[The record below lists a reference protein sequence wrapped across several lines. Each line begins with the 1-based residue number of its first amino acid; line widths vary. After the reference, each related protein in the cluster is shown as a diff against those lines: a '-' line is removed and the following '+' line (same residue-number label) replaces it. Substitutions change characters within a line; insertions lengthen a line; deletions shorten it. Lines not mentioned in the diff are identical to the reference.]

1 MPEKKTKPTYTAR
14 QNVGWM
20 LAHAWK
26 NGKSVLLLV
35 LALALIGVAINLAEL
50 FIAPQILQ
58 RVEQQASVSSL
69 FATIGVFAGALF
81 LLQGLH
87 RYVLENALYGRIGL
101 RTGLIAQIN
110 QKSHMTAYPNMLD
123 PKVIKLRGRAGVVT
137 GANDQASEHIWSTL
151 SMLLT
156 NLIGFAVYLAL
167 LSGLNPVLMLAVVVT
182 TALSFFISRR
192 TDTWRY
198 RHREEEADYDKKLY
212 YIQSKAES
220 RELAKDIR
228 IFGLA
233 SWLQELRESVRKLY
247 EAFILKSEKQKL
259 IGNMA
264 DVLLGVLRNG
274 LAYFYLIHMALN
286 ENLPASR
293 FLLYFTAVSGFT
305 AWITGILGEF
315 ATLHKEG
322 LELSAIRDY
331 LDAPE
336 PFRFAGGLPLPELA
350 GGCELRLENVSFRY
364 PDAEKDTIHALDL
377 TVKPGE
383 KLAVVGLNGAGKT
396 TLVKLLCGLLDPGEG
411 RVLLNGVDIRELNR
425 RDYYAQLSTVFQ
437 DFAVLDVSVA
447 ENVAQRVDGIDRK
460 RVWDCLAL
468 AGLTGKIEALPGG
481 IDAKLGRDVWEE
493 GVLLSGGETQ
503 RLMLARA
510 LYRNAPLLM
519 LDEPTAAL
527 DPLAESDIY
536 SKYNEMT
543 CGKTAVFVSHRLA
556 STRFCD
562 RILFLAD
569 GKIAEEGSHEAL
581 LEKNGEYA
589 KLFAV
594 QSRYYQEGRDF

>member
-14 QNVGWM
+14 QNIGWM

-35 LALALIGVAINLAEL
+35 LLLALIGVAINLAEL

-58 RVEQQASVSSL
+58 RVEQQASVTSL
-69 FATIGVFAGALF
+69 LATIGLFAGALF
-81 LLQGLH
+81 LLNGLQ

-110 QKSHMTAYPNMLD
+110 RKTHETAYPNLLD
-123 PKVIKLRGRAGVVT
+123 PAVLKLMSRAGAVT
-137 GANDQASEHIWSTL
+137 GSNDQASEHIWSTL

-167 LSGLNPVLMLAVVVT
+167 LSGLNPVLMLAVVAT

-212 YIQSKAES
+212 YIQKKAES

-233 SWLQELRESVRKLY
+233 PWLQELRESIMKLY

-259 IGNMA
+259 LGNIA

-274 LAYFYLIHMALN
+274 VAYFYLIRMALVDG
-286 ENLPASR
+286 LPASR

-315 ATLHKEG
+315 VKLHKEG
-322 LELSAIRDY
+322 LELNAIRDY
-331 LDAPE
+331 LDTPE
-336 PFRFAGGLPLPELA
+336 PFRFTGGLPLPDLSK
-350 GGCELRLENVSFRY
+350 GCELRLEKVSFRY
-364 PDAEKDTIHALDL
+364 PGAEADTIHQLDL

-383 KLAVVGLNGAGKT
+383 KLAIVGLNGAGKT
-396 TLVKLLCGLLDPGEG
+396 TLVKLLCGLLDPSEG
-411 RVLLNGVDIRELNR
+411 RVLLGGVDIRDFNR

-437 DFAVLDVSVA
+437 DFAILDVSVA
-447 ENVAQRVDGIDRK
+447 ENVAQRVDGIDRE
-460 RVWDCLAL
+460 RVRDCLAL
-468 AGLTGKIEALPGG
+468 AGLCEKIESLPGG

-510 LYRNAPLLM
+510 LYRDAPLLL

-569 GKIAEEGSHEAL
+569 GKIAEEGSHETL
-581 LEKNGEYA
+581 LAKDGEYA